1 MTIHVFEI
9 HVFRV
14 FGHQI
19 ITVRFSSFKARH
31 SRVCLRALSVL
42 SLLMY
47 MCAYTVVQARRGSE
61 VAAWEQET
69 GETFAEDSKDGVYHH
84 TAAQSPLDQMNRQ
97 GSDEEV
103 RVLGLPLVD
112 RGASEKFGR
121 NLLAPVELDIV
132 CHIVPILDVLV
143 RNKQQLLHPGARR
156 IPCSAC

>member
-1 MTIHVFEI
+1 VFEI
-9 HVFRV
+9 HVFGV

-19 ITVRFSSFKARH
+19 ITVHFSSFKARH
-31 SRVCLRALSVL
+31 SRVCLRGLSVL

-47 MCAYTVVQARRGSE
+47 MCAYTLVQARRGSE

-69 GETFAEDSKDGVYHH
+69 GEIFAEDGVYQH

-121 NLLAPVELDIV
+121 NLLGTRAAHTP
-132 CHIVPILDVLV
+132 
-143 RNKQQLLHPGARR
+143 
-156 IPCSAC
+156 

>member
-69 GETFAEDSKDGVYHH
+69 GETFAEDGVYHQ

-143 RNKQQLLHPGARR
+143 RNNQQLLNVTPG
-156 IPCSAC
+156 SAAHTM

>member
-1 MTIHVFEI
+1 VFEI

-19 ITVRFSSFKARH
+19 ITVHFSSFKARH
-31 SRVCLRALSVL
+31 SRVCLRGLSVL

-47 MCAYTVVQARRGSE
+47 MCAYTLVQARRGSE

-69 GETFAEDSKDGVYHH
+69 GEIFAEDGVYQH

-121 NLLAPVELDIV
+121 NLLGTRAAHTP
-132 CHIVPILDVLV
+132 
-143 RNKQQLLHPGARR
+143 
-156 IPCSAC
+156 